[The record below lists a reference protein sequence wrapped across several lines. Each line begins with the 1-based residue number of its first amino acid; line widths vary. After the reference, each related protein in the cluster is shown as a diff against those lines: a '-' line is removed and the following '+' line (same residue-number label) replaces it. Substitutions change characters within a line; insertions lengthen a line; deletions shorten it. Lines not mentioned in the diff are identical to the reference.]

1 MSIGPLAALVLW
13 GGGVFSS
20 LAAANPAVARRP
32 AAVAPASTAAA
43 APVPAASA
51 PAAGLDVKAVTAEV
65 QRRYDTAADF
75 RAHFSQTLTSAALG
89 RKTSSSGTVAF

>member
-13 GGGVFSS
+13 GGALFP
-20 LAAANPAVARRP
+20 LPAAAHPAVSGRP
-32 AAVAPASTAAA
+32 VAVAPAPAAA
-43 APVPAASA
+43 AASA
-51 PAAGLDVKAVTAEV
+51 PPAGLDVKTVTAEV

-89 RKTSSSGTVAF
+89 RKTSSSGTVAFKKPG